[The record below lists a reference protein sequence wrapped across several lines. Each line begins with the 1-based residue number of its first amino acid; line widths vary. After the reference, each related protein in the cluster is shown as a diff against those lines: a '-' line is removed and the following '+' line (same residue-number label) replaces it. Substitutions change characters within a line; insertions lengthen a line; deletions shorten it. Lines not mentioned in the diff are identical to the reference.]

1 MEWIVARPENLRN
14 KVAFIALTIA
24 LSFLGS
30 VGSIAT
36 ESTQAAAATGRVYGL
51 LEFRC
56 GEVPIAEDLDVL
68 PTGGEALDHDIAS
81 AFGEELARHRYRV
94 VPGAGLVVAIDA
106 TREEGRLDRGPGS
119 LGKLR
124 AGKGG
129 VEMQM
134 NLWSSGEDSLLVRRA
149 PRYEREEPKLIIV
162 ATLRDR
168 QSNKIFWRGRASGP
182 IGIASPRSVGMA
194 LVPPLVSVFGCSVA
208 IDDISLPAH

>member
-1 MEWIVARPENLRN
+1 MTRPRTRENDLPITALILTLSIL
-14 KVAFIALTIA
+14 VGLGAIA
-24 LSFLGS
+24 
-30 VGSIAT
+30 VQ
-36 ESTQAAAATGRVYGL
+36 STQAATSTGRVYGL

-68 PTGGEALDHDIAS
+68 PTGGDALDRDIAS
-81 AFGEELARHRYRV
+81 AFGEELARYRYRV

-106 TREEGRLDRGPGS
+106 THENGRLDRGPGS
-119 LGKLR
+119 LGKLK

-149 PRYEREEPKLIIV
+149 PRYEREEPKLTIV

-182 IGIASPRSVGMA
+182 IGTASPRSIGLA
-194 LVPPLVSVFGCSVA
+194 LVPPLVSAFGCSVA
-208 IDDISLPAH
+208 IDDISLPAR